1 MRDKKIKPLTEIAR
15 ISGSKKTT
23 TIIIKHKRSD
33 VKTAYQMIRRMS
45 PDELAEYLAGF
56 LSWTKKEKALLI
68 ENIKTMLKSEV
79 ISRDRL

>member
-23 TIIIKHKRSD
+23 TIIIKHKPGD
-33 VKTAYQMIRRMS
+33 VKTAYQLIRRMN

-79 ISRDRL
+79 INRDRL